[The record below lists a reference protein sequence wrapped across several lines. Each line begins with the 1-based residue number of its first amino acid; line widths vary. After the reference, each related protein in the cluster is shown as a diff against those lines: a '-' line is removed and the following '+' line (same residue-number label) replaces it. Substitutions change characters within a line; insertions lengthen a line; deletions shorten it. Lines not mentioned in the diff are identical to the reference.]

1 MSAKKIKTLSFSCA
15 FSFLSLFSIATFAD
29 TNVSSNVSTSS
40 DISITLHGFVDSTFF
55 WQDQNFNFG
64 NGQNAEWTVPAA
76 GGAHNNLSGGDLRN
90 TRLWIDIAGGKL
102 GDSDWTA
109 GAHVEGDFFG
119 GNNGTGAFSSQQ
131 DIPRMRQAYVS
142 LNSSGSSWKI
152 GQQWSLLFATDN
164 VPESDAHIAF
174 PIGYGT
180 GIIGWRF
187 PGVVWSQELSQ
198 SGDTDYRLDLG
209 AFAGSWNGPGST
221 VNFDTAGNAN
231 FHPQVEA
238 RLHVQSGDLLWY
250 VVAHY
255 STEDLT
261 GVGGTTVPPAAGDSI
276 TTYAYEGG
284 VNWHPGSWVLHASV
298 YDGKGLGENFGAMAQ
313 FGDISEWGGFVQGG
327 YKFTPNWSL
336 LAVYTTVR
344 PNEGDVVTWVGPKAA
359 TTAFIRNQDAGLD
372 LLYNNGAYG
381 FGLEW
386 LHAIT
391 RYTNSPTGATD
402 AATVG
407 DQVSASAIFRF

>member
-1 MSAKKIKTLSFSCA
+1 MHIRKYIISLLSCGV
-15 FSFLSLFSIATFAD
+15 LFSAAAFAD
-29 TNVSSNVSTSS
+29 GPAATTNVTI
-40 DISITLHGFVDSTFF
+40 DPELSINLHGFVDSTFF
-55 WQDQNFNFG
+55 WQNQNFTFG
-64 NGQNAEWTVPAA
+64 NGQDAEWTVPAA

-90 TRLWIDIAGGKL
+90 TRLWIDVSGGKL
-102 GDSDWTA
+102 ADSSWVA

-131 DIPRMRQAYVS
+131 DIPRMRQAYIT
-142 LNSSGSSWKI
+142 LNDGDGGSSWKI

-187 PGVVWSQELSQ
+187 PGAVWSQELSR
-198 SGDTDYRLDLG
+198 SEGSDMRLDLG

-231 FHPQVEA
+231 FRPQLEA

-255 STEDLT
+255 STEDLS
-261 GVGGTTVPPAAGDSI
+261 GVGGATPTPLGSSI

-313 FGDISEWGGFVQGG
+313 FGDISEWGGFAQLG
-327 YKFTPNWSL
+327 YKFTPDWGL
-336 LAVYTTVR
+336 YAVYTTVR
-344 PNEGDVVTWVGPKAA
+344 PNQGDVVTWVGPKAG
-359 TTAFIRNQDAGLD
+359 TTAYLHNQDAGLD
-372 LLYNNGAYG
+372 LLYNNGPWG

-391 RYTNSPTGATD
+391 RYTTSPTAATT

-407 DQVSASAIFRF
+407 DQVSASGIFRF